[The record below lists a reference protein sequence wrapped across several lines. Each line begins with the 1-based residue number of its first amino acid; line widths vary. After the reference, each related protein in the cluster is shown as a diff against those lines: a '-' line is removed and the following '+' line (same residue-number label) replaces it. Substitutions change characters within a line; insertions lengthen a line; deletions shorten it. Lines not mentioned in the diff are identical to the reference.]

1 MTDED
6 LARFLKRRE
15 TKRNWII
22 IALTSLV
29 LMVVVFLTFRLH
41 DASNKEMISQF
52 QDHQFLHAQN
62 IAEQVKSLLRGHSKN
77 LQTLSSLISHYGD
90 DMEQKKTAIQIFSKQ
105 LEKIHVEEISLHNGI
120 GRMIYSTGRGIAGFK
135 TVRSEL
141 IAWGNQKENRG
152 RVFAL
157 TLLPDEKAREGR
169 AAANDHELSSLGFL
183 LATPVYQETS
193 EPNRHGKGARYV
205 GLLAF
210 TVNLMEFIEDRLGFV
225 DPELNLQQVWIMDKD
240 GTLLLQSE
248 HREMALRNVHRKGES
263 CSQCHLSF
271 DYVERILRERE
282 GTVTYQLRNLPK
294 KFAAFA
300 PMEFENASWIVVVNS
315 LLGEMAAFEK
325 KDRRGHLLLLGLVAL
340 SLIIGS
346 TLISRNYRTIIRTEE
361 EAKHWREKRSL
372 EERVL
377 QSEVLYRTIVETA
390 HDIIWIL
397 DEEGRFTFANKRA
410 EAVLGYQVSE
420 LIGKKIAPFIHPED
434 LSKTGTHFFRVS
446 EEGPHHSE
454 FNFLRRDGRILVLS
468 VNTASLQDGDGIRGT
483 VSFGRDITE
492 EKKAEKAL
500 EESEKQLHH
509 LSSQLLTAQ
518 ETERRR
524 VSRELH
530 DELGGALAVLK
541 LRFNLIERNLHQD
554 QTKLREECQHSLS
567 YIDQV
572 IENVHRLTKDL
583 SPYVLEDLGLTAAL
597 RWLIGNFTKSYGID
611 IACDLIDVDHLFP
624 GNGQII
630 VYRMIQE
637 ALNNIGKHSG
647 AKHIT
652 VTTENHSGEISFWVE
667 DDGKGFDAFKVF
679 SKSPS
684 EKGLGL
690 ATMNERAR
698 MLGGSFHLW
707 SEEGK
712 GTRIRFNI
720 PSTRK
725 ESSNEPIPDR
735 TGR

>member
-1 MTDED
+1 M
-6 LARFLKRRE
+6 
-15 TKRNWII
+15 
-22 IALTSLV
+22 
-29 LMVVVFLTFRLH
+29 
-41 DASNKEMISQF
+41 
-52 QDHQFLHAQN
+52 
-62 IAEQVKSLLRGHSKN
+62 
-77 LQTLSSLISHYGD
+77 
-90 DMEQKKTAIQIFSKQ
+90 
-105 LEKIHVEEISLHNGI
+105 EKIHVEGISLHNETG
-120 GRMIYSTGRGIAGFK
+120 GVIYSTGRGTMGPK
-135 TVRSEL
+135 NMRSEV
-141 IAWGNQKENRG
+141 IAWANQTEHRG
-152 RVFAL
+152 KVFAL
-157 TLLPDEKAREGR
+157 TLLPNKNVAEGGNP
-169 AAANDHELSSLGFL
+169 ANDHELGSLRFL

-193 EPNRHGKGARYV
+193 EPNRRGKGARYA
-205 GLLAF
+205 GLLAL
-210 TVNLMEFIEDRLGFV
+210 TVNLTKFLEDRLGLV
-225 DPELNLQQVWIMDKD
+225 DPELNLHQVWILDKD

-248 HREMALRNVHRKGES
+248 HPEMVLKNVHQKGAS
-263 CSQCHLSF
+263 CDQCHFSF
-271 DYVERILRERE
+271 DYVEKVLRERE
-282 GTVTYQLRNLPK
+282 GTVAYQLRTHPK

-300 PMEFENASWIVVVNS
+300 PMEFENASWIVVVSS
-315 LLGEMAAFEK
+315 LMDEVMAFEK
-325 KDRRGHLLLLGLVAL
+325 RDKRWHLLLLGFIAL
-340 SLIIGS
+340 CLITGS
-346 TLISRNYRTIIRTEE
+346 VLISRNYRTIIRTEE

-372 EERVL
+372 EEKIL
-377 QSEVLYRTIVETA
+377 QSEILYRTIVETA

-410 EAVLGYQVSE
+410 EAVLGYQGSE

-434 LSKTGTHFFRVS
+434 LSKTGTHSFRIP

-454 FNFLRRDGRILVLS
+454 FRFLRRDGRVLVLS

-524 VSRELH
+524 ISRELH

-554 QTKLREECQHSLS
+554 QTKLLEECQHSLS

-583 SPYVLEDLGLTAAL
+583 SPHVLEDLGLTAAL
-597 RWLIGNFTKSYGID
+597 RWLIGNFTRSYGID
-611 IACDLIDVDHLFP
+611 VTFNLIEVDHLFP

-647 AKHIT
+647 AKHIS
-652 VTTENHSGEISFWVE
+652 VSTENHIGEISFWVE
-667 DDGKGFDAFKVF
+667 DDGKGFDVFKVF
-679 SKSPS
+679 SKNPS

-690 ATMNERAR
+690 VTMNERAR

-712 GTRIRFNI
+712 GTRIRLSI
-720 PSTRK
+720 PLNK
-725 ESSNEPIPDR
+725 GGIQQ
-735 TGR
+735 

>member
-1 MTDED
+1 MTDEVP
-6 LARFLKRRE
+6 ARFSKRRE
-15 TKRNWII
+15 MKWNWII
-22 IALTSLV
+22 IALTAFV
-29 LMVVVFLTFRLH
+29 LGMVVFLTFRLH

-62 IAEQVKSLLRGHSKN
+62 IAEQVKSLLRGHSKS

-90 DMEQKKTAIQIFSKQ
+90 DMAQKKAAIRIFSKQ

-120 GRMIYSTGRGIAGFK
+120 GRMIYSTGRGIAGLK

-141 IAWGNQKENRG
+141 IAWANQEENRG

-169 AAANDHELSSLGFL
+169 SAANDHELSSLRFL

-193 EPNRHGKGARYV
+193 EPNRHGKGVRYV

-210 TVNLMEFIEDRLGFV
+210 TVNLMEFLEDRLGFV

-248 HREMALRNVHRKGES
+248 HREMVLRNVHQKGEG
-263 CSQCHLSF
+263 CGQCHLSF
-271 DYVERILRERE
+271 DYVERMLRERE
-282 GTVTYQLRNLPK
+282 GTVTYQLKSLPK

-315 LLGEMAAFEK
+315 LLGEMVAFEK
-325 KDRRGHLLLLGLVAL
+325 KDRLEHLLLLGLVAL

-372 EERVL
+372 EEKIL

-390 HDIIWIL
+390 HDVIWIL

-410 EAVLGYQVSE
+410 EAVLGYQASE
-420 LIGKKIAPFIHPED
+420 LIGKEIASFLHPED
-434 LSKTGTHFFRVS
+434 LSKTGTHFVGIP

-454 FNFLRRDGRILVLS
+454 LRFLRRDGRVLILS

-483 VSFGRDITE
+483 VGFGRDITK

-500 EESEKQLHH
+500 EESEKQLHY

-541 LRFNLIERNLHQD
+541 LRFNLMEKNLYQD
-554 QTKLREECQHSLS
+554 QTKLREECQRSLS

-583 SPYVLEDLGLTAAL
+583 SPYVLEDLGLTAGL

-611 IACDLIDVDHLFP
+611 VACNLIEVDHLFP
-624 GNGQII
+624 GNAQII

-652 VTTENHSGEISFWVE
+652 VSTENHSGEISFWVE

-712 GTRIRFNI
+712 GTRIRFSI
-720 PSTRK
+720 PLNK
-725 ESSNEPIPDR
+725 GGIQP
-735 TGR
+735 